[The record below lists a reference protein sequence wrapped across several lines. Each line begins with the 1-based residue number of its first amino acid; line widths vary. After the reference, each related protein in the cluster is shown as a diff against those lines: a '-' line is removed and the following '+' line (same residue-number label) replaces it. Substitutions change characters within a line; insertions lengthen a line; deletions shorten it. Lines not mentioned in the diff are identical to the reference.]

1 MPPDALARG
10 RPTQKGAWMPTQKGA
25 WMRKRERDEDV
36 VATVWSP
43 RADGIDADDKGLTM
57 ERACIACG
65 GSGLAEHVDRT
76 LPPPPCRLCH
86 PAEAALHLA
95 LARETRTVAA
105 ARRLDAY
112 QTLRAAVVLGDV
124 VPPTATPALLATNP

>member
-1 MPPDALARG
+1 MPPDAPALC
-10 RPTQKGAWMPTQKGA
+10 RPTPKGT
-25 WMRKRERDEDV
+25 WMRKRARDEDV

-43 RADGIDADDKGLTM
+43 RADGIAADDKGLTM
-57 ERACIACG
+57 EHACIACG

-86 PAEAALHLA
+86 PEEAALHLA
-95 LARETRTVAA
+95 LARETRTIVA

-112 QTLRAAVVLGDV
+112 HTLRAALVLGDV
-124 VPPTATPALLATNP
+124 VPPTASPALLNH

>member
-1 MPPDALARG
+1 MVCYAVVSRAGAQQRDGMDAHDR
-10 RPTQKGAWMPTQKGA
+10 
-25 WMRKRERDEDV
+25 
-36 VATVWSP
+36 
-43 RADGIDADDKGLTM
+43 GLTM
-57 ERACIACG
+57 ERACIACD

-86 PAEAALHLA
+86 PEEAALHLA

-112 QTLRAAVVLGDV
+112 QTLRAALVLGDV
-124 VPPTATPALLATNP
+124 VPSSATLAV

>member
-1 MPPDALARG
+1 
-10 RPTQKGAWMPTQKGA
+10 
-25 WMRKRERDEDV
+25 
-36 VATVWSP
+36 
-43 RADGIDADDKGLTM
+43 M
-57 ERACIACG
+57 EHACIACD

>member
-1 MPPDALARG
+1 MPPDAPVLCR
-10 RPTQKGAWMPTQKGA
+10 PTQKGA

-36 VATVWSP
+36 LATVWGA
-43 RADGIDADDKGLTM
+43 RADGIDADDKGLTI

-86 PAEAALHLA
+86 PEEAALHLA
-95 LARETRTVAA
+95 LARETRTIVA

-124 VPPTATPALLATNP
+124 VPPAATPALLATNH

>member
-1 MPPDALARG
+1 
-10 RPTQKGAWMPTQKGA
+10 
-25 WMRKRERDEDV
+25 MRKRARDEDV

-43 RADGIDADDKGLTM
+43 RADGIAADDKGLTM
-57 ERACIACG
+57 EHACIACG

-86 PAEAALHLA
+86 PEEAALHLA
-95 LARETRTVAA
+95 LARETRTIVA

-112 QTLRAAVVLGDV
+112 HTLRAALVLGDV
-124 VPPTATPALLATNP
+124 VPPTASPALLNH